1 LFSCAFHWNGN
12 TSGFKQVS
20 KQVSKDSQLGIQPRV
35 SETLPRARALSLF
48 LSLSPSPSISFSMQV
63 GVGKATRQATR
74 PQRHAPYTI
83 YHTHTTT
90 PILSA
95 AIRARLECCTSTPR
109 RVTRR
114 RCRSTPRGIERY
126 SRTGRDAAL
135 RLRGVGE
142 EVKLSR
148 APPKKALSSTCF
160 WREIAGELRLSYR
173 LHVHLQHE
181 EEEEHG
187 GHAPFERGESGQVYL
202 NLHLSVTVKARGAHL
217 LRSKHLLQSKH
228 LIQSKHL
235 LQSTSHLHQST
246 RHLLLIY

>member
-1 LFSCAFHWNGN
+1 
-12 TSGFKQVS
+12 
-20 KQVSKDSQLGIQPRV
+20 
-35 SETLPRARALSLF
+35 
-48 LSLSPSPSISFSMQV
+48 MQV
-63 GVGKATRQATR
+63 WVGKATR
-74 PQRHAPYTI
+74 PQQHRPYTI

-90 PILSA
+90 PIQA
-95 AIRARLECCTSTPR
+95 CGTYTSTPR
-109 RVTRR
+109 LLYEYAKG
-114 RCRSTPRGIERY
+114 GIGARLERY
-126 SRTGRDAAL
+126 RRTGRDAAL
-135 RLRGVGE
+135 RLSGVGE
-142 EVKLSR
+142 EVKLNR
-148 APPKKALSSTCF
+148 APPKKALSSTCL

-173 LHVHLQHE
+173 LHVHLQH
-181 EEEEHG
+181 EEEHG

>member
-1 LFSCAFHWNGN
+1 MAFNLA
-12 TSGFKQVS
+12 S
-20 KQVSKDSQLGIQPRV
+20 LRRC
-35 SETLPRARALSLF
+35 RARALSLCS
-48 LSLSPSPSISFSMQV
+48 SLFPPRPPSGFQCKW
-63 GVGKATRQATR
+63 GLAKQQGKQQGHSDTR
-74 PQRHAPYTI
+74 PIPYTTRI
-83 YHTHTTT
+83 RPHPYYLHA
-90 PILSA
+90 A

-135 RLRGVGE
+135 RLSGVGE

-148 APPKKALSSTCF
+148 APPKKALSSTCL

-202 NLHLSVTVKARGAHL
+202 NLHLSVTVKAHGA
-217 LRSKHLLQSKH
+217 
-228 LIQSKHL
+228 HL
-235 LQSTSHLHQST
+235 LQSTSHPHQST